1 MDAVCH
7 GARGASRGAGGTPVG
22 AVLVQDEQIVAE
34 GWNISVCHH
43 DPHCS
48 CRDHGVTSGRRTA
61 AELSVGEYSHHVTL
75 EPCTMCAGAL
85 VHGRISRLVYG
96 ASDLK
101 TGAVRS
107 VFLLNDPRHNH
118 QIAVTAGVLADECSQ
133 QLSAFFQ
140 KRRKPREA
148 CRARSAK
155 VGAAIRI
162 PPGLM
167 GLSQSVWLACSA
179 RRI

>member
-1 MDAVCH
+1 MQEIHEEADVKWMRYAM
-7 GARGASRGAGGTPVG
+7 GLAARAEALGEVPVG

-43 DPHCS
+43 DP
-48 CRDHGVTSGRRTA
+48 TA
-61 AELSVGEYSHHVTL
+61 HAEIMVLRQAGERLQNYRLVNTTLYVTL

-96 ASDLK
+96 ACDLK

-107 VFLLNDPRHNH
+107 VFPLLNDPRHNH

-140 KRRKPREA
+140 KRRTQKRAEREA
-148 CRARSAK
+148 QKLA
-155 VGAAIRI
+155 
-162 PPGLM
+162 L
-167 GLSQSVWLACSA
+167 LSGSPQG
-179 RRI
+179 